1 MCKQS
6 LVPAHSIIIR
16 RLKNESDSCHLS
28 LLNHLDQKIMPKLF
42 FFTSFLIFL
51 CNLTFTE
58 KCFVSLTFVP
68 VIFPYK
74 CRTCPKSPILD
85 KPRLVIGSGQ
95 SLWSRHLN
103 LFLSN
108 VLVYQLFVSFL
119 VKRKTLVK
127 QCLNGVVCQLLVA
140 FNFAVFVRKKKVFIK
155 IYLKRC
161 TSDSFLASVQ
171 GLQAFTNIYKVC

>member
-1 MCKQS
+1 
-6 LVPAHSIIIR
+6 
-16 RLKNESDSCHLS
+16 
-28 LLNHLDQKIMPKLF
+28 MPKLF
-42 FFTSFLIFL
+42 FFTSILIFL

-58 KCFVSLTFVP
+58 KCFVPLSFVP

-74 CRTCPKSPILD
+74 CRTCPKPPILD
-85 KPRLVIGSGQ
+85 KQRLVIGSGQ

-119 VKRKTLVK
+119 VKRKTLAK
-127 QCLNGVVCQLLVA
+127 QFLDGIICKLLVA